1 MDKAA
6 GVVAAGDAHLI
17 QSGILDPT
25 HDVVRSMVSQI
36 PSVHPDAFCREWRL
50 SGPAPSHTAL
60 RGMERRGGQA
70 GPELQQ
76 EASGQRET
84 FMDC

>member
-1 MDKAA
+1 
-6 GVVAAGDAHLI
+6 
-17 QSGILDPT
+17 
-25 HDVVRSMVSQI
+25 MVSQI
-36 PSVHPDAFCREWRL
+36 PSVHPDAFYREWRL

-76 EASGQRET
+76 KASGQRET
-84 FMDC
+84 FMDCCSELVGDGPSAQVVPASLQVK